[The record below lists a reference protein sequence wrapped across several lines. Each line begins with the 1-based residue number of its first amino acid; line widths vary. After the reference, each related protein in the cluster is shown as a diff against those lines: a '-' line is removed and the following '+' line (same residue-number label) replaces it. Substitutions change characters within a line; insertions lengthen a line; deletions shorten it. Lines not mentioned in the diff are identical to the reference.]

1 MGLVILGTRMR
12 FLAQVPG
19 GHLEECETPEGPS
32 A

>member
-1 MGLVILGTRMR
+1 MGLVIWRTRMR

-19 GHLEECETPEGPS
+19 GHLEECDTPKDPS